1 MNIYFDCI
9 GHLDCVCV
17 TVWDHLTLF
26 IAVVLTAPLL
36 VLPFFVPC
44 CHCVSSVGYLLTM
57 LRQHSCLKRASRSH
71 AKTGFYDLGLA
82 FGGLESLWGAL
93 GGLCGLIWDL
103 KEALISY
110 ILPRKCFLQNGAL
123 V

>member
-36 VLPFFVPC
+36 GVLVFFRVAI
-44 CHCVSSVGYLLTM
+44 VSVLLDI
-57 LRQHSCLKRASRSH
+57 
-71 AKTGFYDLGLA
+71 F
-82 FGGLESLWGAL
+82 
-93 GGLCGLIWDL
+93 
-103 KEALISY
+103 
-110 ILPRKCFLQNGAL
+110 
-123 V
+123 

>member
-36 VLPFFVPC
+36 GLPFFCSLLVAI
-44 CHCVSSVGYLLTM
+44 VSVLLDI
-57 LRQHSCLKRASRSH
+57 
-71 AKTGFYDLGLA
+71 F
-82 FGGLESLWGAL
+82 
-93 GGLCGLIWDL
+93 
-103 KEALISY
+103 
-110 ILPRKCFLQNGAL
+110 
-123 V
+123 